1 MIPAY
6 TGSQVRAAEQPL
18 LDAGR
23 GPALM
28 GQAAFGLAHHTMD
41 LLRTE
46 RGRVYG
52 SSAAALVG
60 TGNNGGDALFA
71 LALMAKRGV
80 ACTAILTGE
89 KAHPGG
95 LAALRKAGGKLVR
108 TDHPVGSRPRSRVN
122 RWREANQVIAGAD
135 VLIDAVVGTG
145 ARGAVELPRVSPG
158 TLVVACDLPSG
169 VDADT
174 GEAHGGVLPADL
186 TVTFGAL
193 KVGLAVGEGRLLA
206 GRVEVVDIGLG
217 PHLGK
222 PELRLLEPKDAVRTL
237 PRPAQSVHKYSRG
250 VLGVVAGS
258 AQYPGAALLT
268 ATAAVNTGLGMLR
281 TVSAPE
287 VGPLLAQRVPE
298 AVPAQD
304 TTAHVQAWAVGPGIG
319 EDPLQAKNTA
329 EAIGTG
335 QPCVVD
341 ASALRT
347 FQPEQGHGR
356 LVLTPHAGELEDL
369 LNRAGLRVDRTAI
382 ERDPLRWAR
391 WAAVGYSS
399 VVLLKGPTTVCVS
412 PDGYAIVVSAGGPEL
427 ATAGSGDVLTGI
439 IGALLA
445 VQPVQLAPHDLV
457 RLAATAAMIHGTAGR
472 LAGPGPFGAS
482 GLAEAVPEALALVRQ
497 GQPTGSG
504 GSTSPK
510 LTGP

>member
-1 MIPAY
+1 M
-6 TGSQVRAAEQPL
+6 
-18 LDAGR
+18 GR
-23 GPALM
+23 
-28 GQAAFGLAHHTMD
+28 AAFGLAQHTMD
-41 LLRTE
+41 LLRAE

-89 KAHPGG
+89 KAHPEG
-95 LAALRKAGGKLVR
+95 LAALRRAGGKLVR
-108 TDHPVGSRPRSRVN
+108 TDYPQGTRPRSRSN
-122 RWREANQVIAGAD
+122 RWREANQVIADAD
-135 VLIDAVVGTG
+135 VLVDAVLGTG
-145 ARGAVELPRVSPG
+145 AHGAVELPKIPSG
-158 TLVVACDLPSG
+158 TRVVACDLPSG

-222 PELRLLEPKDAVRTL
+222 PELRLLEPEDAARAL

-250 VLGVVAGS
+250 VLGLVAGS

-281 TVSAPE
+281 TISAPE

-298 AVPAQD
+298 AVPALD
-304 TTAHVQAWAVGPGIG
+304 ATAHVQAWAVGPGIG
-319 EDPLQAKNTA
+319 EDPRQAKNTA

-347 FQPEQGHGR
+347 FRPDQGHGR
-356 LVLTPHAGELEDL
+356 LILTPHAGELEDL

-382 ERDPLRWAR
+382 DRDPLRWAR

-439 IGALLA
+439 LGALLA
-445 VQPVQLAPHDLV
+445 VQPVQPAPHELV
-457 RLAATAAMIHGTAGR
+457 RLAATAAMVHGTAGR

-482 GLAEAVPEALALVRQ
+482 GLAEAVPGALASMRQ
-497 GQPTGSG
+497 G
-504 GSTSPK
+504 
-510 LTGP
+510 